1 MTASRLDP
9 KRATLRQHSIDGM
22 AAIAAI
28 YSDTASEWCPHRPP
42 LKVTRTWQIPV
53 FFGPDSLLEA
63 S

>member
-1 MTASRLDP
+1 MTTSMVDK
-9 KRATLRQHSIDGM
+9 KRAALRQHSIEGM
-22 AAIAAI
+22 AQIAELYPDA
-28 YSDTASEWCPHRPP
+28 ASEWCPHRPP